1 MQDERDA
8 VRGFWGSRGFQ
19 LGFCFLLTLHPQR
32 TASGDAIRSVALTQD
47 SFTSKASLCFSEG
60 GERTPPDSS
69 FFNSKTP
76 QERFAYIK
84 GEVLGGPAGPAFVT
98 VDSATASKAPTCSN
112 TPQKAEYAKIH
123 LNLDVVDWL
132 PWQKHSTSSSQ
143 SPERSPEHSRCTSP
157 LLRRGDTS
165 PEGSF
170 KISKTYRAD
179 QAARELR
186 KEKLQSGFDRE
197 RLHKA
202 FDLPEEIAGTHI
214 HYTHTR
220 FRRDCWQ
227 EQICRARLSECM
239 FLLRLTIDVFS
250 CPLSNARA

>member
-1 MQDERDA
+1 M
-8 VRGFWGSRGFQ
+8 
-19 LGFCFLLTLHPQR
+19 LTLHPQR
-32 TASGDAIRSVALTQD
+32 TASGDALRSVALAQD
-47 SFTSKASLCFSEG
+47 SFTSKASLCFSAA
-60 GERTPPDSS
+60 GERTPPNSS

-84 GEVLGGPAGPAFVT
+84 GEVLGGPPGPAFVT
-98 VDSATASKAPTCSN
+98 AGSATASKAPTCSK
-112 TPQKAEYAKIH
+112 TPQNAEYAKID

-132 PWQKHSTSSSQ
+132 PWQNRSTSASQ

-186 KEKLQSGFDRE
+186 KEKLQSAFDRE
-197 RLHKA
+197 RLHRA
-202 FDLPEEIAGTHI
+202 FDLPEEIAGTHR

-220 FRRDCWQ
+220 LRRDCRQ
-227 EQICRARLSECM
+227 EQICRARLSECIY
-239 FLLRLTIDVFS
+239 LLRLTIDMFCS
-250 CPLSNARA
+250 PLSNARAILLCL